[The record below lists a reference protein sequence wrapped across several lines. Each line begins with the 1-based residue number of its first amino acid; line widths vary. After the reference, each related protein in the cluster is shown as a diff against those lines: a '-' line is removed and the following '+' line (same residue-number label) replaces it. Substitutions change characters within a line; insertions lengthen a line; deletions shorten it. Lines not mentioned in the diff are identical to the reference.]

1 LVLSAK
7 PHRGP
12 PENLTFKEGK
22 MRVIGIDLGV
32 TAQHRAI
39 IANERSQFISPIIQ
53 FETELA
59 ALDRLR
65 TRALKEAEPDCP
77 LVVVMEAT
85 NIVWYPISVYFTRHG
100 DTVHVVNPR
109 MSAALSRF
117 YHQYAKS
124 DRLSAKSLARMP
136 LVCPES
142 LYPVTLSGADYLGL
156 QRGCRELDRLTV
168 QISAI
173 KNRLHAID
181 LLGWPGLRQRVFSTR
196 SDTAVRWFRDHFYD
210 PQRVVEAGEEG
221 LRQAWQAAGG
231 AQDDE
236 EWIKPLVALA
246 TELQQLYG
254 HAGTYLDYAA
264 LAAEV
269 AREQRR
275 LADLEADAKFVRLK
289 VTRPLYRQ
297 LHPSRNLETI
307 KGVGQDGAAV
317 FVGFTGDPGRFSS
330 NRGFRGW
337 SGMVPRSAQSGE
349 GESKGLRI
357 TQAGPNLVKKY
368 SFLDADVGRKR
379 DPQLAAIYYDQMV
392 NKGKHH
398 TQAVCACATHLLDRV
413 RVVVTEDRPYE
424 LRDVDGTPVTEEQ
437 ALTIIAERYTVPK
450 DVRRRNNKR
459 ARRER
464 AERRAERKE
473 KKRSRSR

>member
-1 LVLSAK
+1 LVLSGK
-7 PHRGP
+7 PHQGP
-12 PENLTFKEGK
+12 PEKLMFKEGK
-22 MRVIGIDLGV
+22 MRIIGIDLGV
-32 TAQHRAI
+32 TAQHRAV
-39 IANERSQFISPIIQ
+39 IANERSQFVSPIIQ
-53 FETELA
+53 FKTELA
-59 ALDRLR
+59 ALERLR
-65 TRALKEAEPDCP
+65 ARALKGAPADCP

-85 NIVWYPISVYFTRHG
+85 NIVWYPISVYFIRHG
-100 DTVHVVNPR
+100 DRVHVVNPR

-124 DRLSAKSLARMP
+124 DRLAAKSLARMP

-142 LYPVTLSGADYLGL
+142 LYPVTLPGADCLAL

-168 QISAI
+168 QVSAI
-173 KNRLHAID
+173 KNRLRAID
-181 LLGWPGLRQRVFSTR
+181 LLGWPGLRQRVFSTCSER
-196 SDTAVRWFRDHFYD
+196 AVRWFREHFYE
-210 PQRVVEAGEEG
+210 PRRVVEAGEAGVRE
-221 LRQAWQAAGG
+221 AWEAAGG
-231 AQDDE
+231 TEENE
-236 EWIKPLVALA
+236 EWIQPLVALA

-254 HAGTYLDYAA
+254 QGGSYLDYAA

-269 AREQRR
+269 GREQGR
-275 LADLEADAKFVRLK
+275 LADLEADVKLVRLK
-289 VTRPLYRQ
+289 VTRPIYRQ
-297 LHPSRNLETI
+297 LHPSRNLESI

-317 FVGFTGDPGRFSS
+317 FVGFTGEPGRFSS
-330 NRGFRGW
+330 QRGYRGW

-349 GESKGLRI
+349 GESKGMRI
-357 TQAGPNLVKKY
+357 TQAGPNLIKKF
-368 SFLDADVGRKR
+368 SFLDADAGRKR

-424 LRDVDGTPVTEEQ
+424 LRDVDGTPVSEAQ
-437 ALTIIAERYTVPK
+437 ALTIIAQRYTVPE
-450 DVRRRNNKR
+450 DVRRRNKKR

-464 AERRAERKE
+464 AERRAERRE

>member
-1 LVLSAK
+1 
-7 PHRGP
+7 
-12 PENLTFKEGK
+12 
-22 MRVIGIDLGV
+22 MRVLGIDLGV
-32 TAQHRAI
+32 TAKHRAI
-39 IANERSQFISPIIQ
+39 ILNERSQFISAVIS
-53 FETELA
+53 FETGLA
-59 ALDRLR
+59 ALDQLR
-65 TRALKEAEPDCP
+65 ARALEGAEPGCD

-85 NIVWYPISVYFTRHG
+85 NIVWYPISVYFIRHG

-109 MSAALSRF
+109 ISSDLGRF
-117 YHQYAKS
+117 YKRHAKS
-124 DRLSAKSLARMP
+124 DRLSAKVLARLPFVSPEILYP
-136 LVCPES
+136 LV
-142 LYPVTLSGADYLGL
+142 LSGADYLAL

-173 KNRLHAID
+173 KNRLQAID
-181 LLGWPGLRQRVFSTR
+181 LLGWPGLRQRVFTTR
-196 SDTAVRWFRDHFYD
+196 SDRAVRWFRDHFYD
-210 PQRVVEAGEEG
+210 PQQVVGAGEVG
-221 LRQAWQAAGG
+221 LCQAWQAAGG
-231 AQDDE
+231 SEEDE
-236 EWIKPLVALA
+236 EWIKPLVVLA
-246 TELQQLYG
+246 RELQQLYDNS
-254 HAGTYLDYAA
+254 GTYLDYAA

-275 LADLEADAKFVRLK
+275 LANLEAEAKFVRLK

-330 NRGFRGW
+330 NRGYRGW

-349 GESKGLRI
+349 AESKGLRI

-368 SFLDADVGRKR
+368 SFLDADVSRKR

-398 TQAVCACATHLLDRV
+398 SQAVCACATHLLDRI
-413 RVVVTEDRPYE
+413 RVVRTEDRPYE

-437 ALTIIAERYTVPK
+437 ALAIIAERYTVPD